1 MAGDH
6 MYVLSWYGP
15 FQNVQELKEWEDKK
29 GNDTYLYIIRGM
41 KKNKQKLVTYY
52 CGKAIKQSVGKRQS
66 NSGHHIKELEL
77 RPDKLEIWVAK
88 FKNIRPKNAD
98 VNIIENMF
106 ISYIAQCMIGKNE
119 EIANENNLLAPNS
132 EVYIINEWWDA
143 NIEEIETYP
152 RGSLYSRIPDVIAYY
167 PDDRDRH
174 IGSVYTSSKLT
185 CRKKVKR

>member
-1 MAGDH
+1 MAGNH

-66 NSGHHIKELEL
+66 NSGHHIKELEW
-77 RPDKLEIWVAK
+77 RPEKLKIWVAK
-88 FKNIRPKNAD
+88 FKGITPKNAD
-98 VNIIENMF
+98 VNIVENMF

-119 EIANENNLLAPNS
+119 EVANETSLLAPNS

-143 NIEEIETYP
+143 NIEEKEIKTYH

-167 PDDRDRH
+167 PNDRH